1 MRVTSNQH
9 RFENPSETFHWGVP
23 IKNDSLGNEN
33 ITVAEIDP
41 NSQEPFEFM
50 FGSVEFKKEVSA
62 NATKVNRRSSDS
74 QQKVKLVGLK
84 ENPFT
89 FGATANQP
97 ALILEGLNGEGP
109 IIMKTKPNTK
119 IEAMEKTISTSH
131 FSIMKFQ
138 PIENQELFI
147 WIKPNDKTHAL
158 DIYINIGKLSTLQR
172 PFFRFCS

>member
-1 MRVTSNQH
+1 MR
-9 RFENPSETFHWGVP
+9 FP

-50 FGSVEFKKEVSA
+50 FGSVKFKKEVSV
-62 NATKVNRRSSDS
+62 NATKVNGWSESR
-74 QQKVKLVGLK
+74 QKVKLVGLK

-89 FGATANQP
+89 FGATADQP

-147 WIKPNDKTHAL
+147 WIKPKDKTHAL
-158 DIYINIGKLSTLQR
+158 DIYINIGKLSTL
-172 PFFRFCS
+172 

>member
-1 MRVTSNQH
+1 MKPPL
-9 RFENPSETFHWGVP
+9 NPL
-23 IKNDSLGNEN
+23 IKNDFSGNEN

-50 FGSVEFKKEVSA
+50 FGSIEFVV
-62 NATKVNRRSSDS
+62 TKVNRRSSEG

-89 FGATANQP
+89 FGATADQP
-97 ALILEGLNGEGP
+97 VLSLGGLNGGGP
-109 IIMKTKPNTK
+109 IIMKTKPKTK
-119 IEAMEKTISTSH
+119 IEAMEKTISSSH

-147 WIKPNDKTHAL
+147 WIKPKDKTHAL
-158 DIYINIGKLSTLQR
+158 DIYINIGKISTL
-172 PFFRFCS
+172 

>member
-1 MRVTSNQH
+1 MR
-9 RFENPSETFHWGVP
+9 FP

-50 FGSVEFKKEVSA
+50 FGSVEF
-62 NATKVNRRSSDS
+62 NRRSSES

-89 FGATANQP
+89 FGATADQP
-97 ALILEGLNGEGP
+97 ALILEGLNGGGP
-109 IIMKTKPNTK
+109 IIMKTKPKTK
-119 IEAMEKTISTSH
+119 IEAMEKTISSSH

-138 PIENQELFI
+138 PVENQELFI
-147 WIKPNDKTHAL
+147 WIKPKDKTHAL
-158 DIYINIGKLSTLQR
+158 DIYINIGKLSTL
-172 PFFRFCS
+172 

>member
-1 MRVTSNQH
+1 M
-9 RFENPSETFHWGVP
+9 NPL
-23 IKNDSLGNEN
+23 IKNDFSGNEN

-50 FGSVEFKKEVSA
+50 FGSIEFVV
-62 NATKVNRRSSDS
+62 TKVNRRSSEG

-89 FGATANQP
+89 FGATADQP
-97 ALILEGLNGEGP
+97 VLSLGGLNGGGP
-109 IIMKTKPNTK
+109 IIMKTKPKTK
-119 IEAMEKTISTSH
+119 IEAMEKTISSSH

-147 WIKPNDKTHAL
+147 WIKPKDKTHAL
-158 DIYINIGKLSTLQR
+158 DIYINIGKISTL
-172 PFFRFCS
+172 